1 MVPLGL
7 YVFAGGPIAV
17 SEVFEKSV
25 RAVLG
30 AFENEHGRV
39 ELVAEMVVVVVVLVE
54 FESTRSKCKVAGD
67 NSSVVHSWW
76 KTLASPWAFSRR
88 TFES

>member
-39 ELVAEMVVVVVVLVE
+39 ELVAEMVVVVVVLVVVV
-54 FESTRSKCKVAGD
+54 VA
-67 NSSVVHSWW
+67 VVVLVVPAAAAAVLNGFVEEVDS
-76 KTLASPWAFSRR
+76 
-88 TFES
+88 EV